1 MAAEGK
7 TTRFSVSLAEPLL
20 AELDARVIR
29 KGYGTRSEYVRDLI
43 RAQLVA
49 DRWADEEAEVV
60 GVLTISYNHHQRG
73 LAKRL
78 MDIQHHAYV
87 NVLCTTHVHIDH
99 EHCLEAI
106 ILKGQAREIQSLA
119 LEISGLRGVRLAE
132 LTRAST
138 LDL

>member
-1 MAAEGK
+1 MASETK

-20 AELDARVIR
+20 EELDARVIR
-29 KGYGTRSEYVRDLI
+29 KGYSTRSEYVRDLI

-49 DRWADEEAEVV
+49 ERWEDEEADVV
-60 GVLTISYNHHQRG
+60 GVLTISYDHHQRG
-73 LAKRL
+73 LMKRL
-78 MDIQHHAYV
+78 MDVQHHAYI

-106 ILKGQAREIQSLA
+106 ILKGRAREIQVLA
-119 LEISGLRGVRLAE
+119 LEIAGLRGVRLAE

>member
-1 MAAEGK
+1 MAAEAK
-7 TTRFSVSLAEPLL
+7 TTRFSVSIAEPLL
-20 AELDARVIR
+20 LELDARVIR

-49 DRWADEEAEVV
+49 DRWADEEADVV
-60 GVLTISYNHHQRG
+60 GVLTIGYDHHQRG
-73 LAKRL
+73 LTKRL
-78 MDIQHHAYV
+78 MDIQHNAYV

-106 ILKGQAREIQSLA
+106 ILKGRAREIQTLT
-119 LEISGLRGVRLAE
+119 LEIAGLRGVRLAE

>member
-1 MAAEGK
+1 MAAEEK

-29 KGYGTRSEYVRDLI
+29 KGYSTRSEYVRDLI

-49 DRWADEEAEVV
+49 DRWANEEADVV
-60 GVLTISYNHHQRG
+60 GVLTISYDHHQRG
-73 LAKRL
+73 LTKRL

-87 NVLCTTHVHIDH
+87 NVLCTTHVHMDH

-106 ILKGQAREIQSLA
+106 ILKGRAREIQALA
-119 LEISGLRGVRLAE
+119 LKIGGLRGVRLAE
-132 LTRAST
+132 LTRASAI
-138 LDL
+138 DL

>member
-1 MAAEGK
+1 MAQDNK

-20 AELDARVIR
+20 NELDARVIR

-43 RAQLVA
+43 RAQLIA

-60 GVLTISYNHHQRG
+60 GVLTISYDHHQRG
-73 LAKRL
+73 LTKRL
-78 MDIQHHAYV
+78 MDIQHHAFI

-99 EHCLEAI
+99 ENCLEAI
-106 ILKGQAREIQSLA
+106 ILKGRAREIQRLT
-119 LEISGLRGVRLAE
+119 LEIAGLRGVRLAE